1 MEQEPKPESRCLDSE
16 ANSGEQLD
24 VGSSLR
30 RLERDLQQI
39 PSLFARLVFLS
50 RAPGPLVRSSRPV
63 PRRMIQVLQCKLFR
77 EWLRLDLREQAADLE
92 PYLATL
98 GQEPGSIRIRHLILR
113 LCRDIVPAEACRA
126 EVRLFLGTVEVVLE
140 YLSGRNT

>member
-1 MEQEPKPESRCLDSE
+1 
-16 ANSGEQLD
+16 
-24 VGSSLR
+24 
-30 RLERDLQQI
+30 
-39 PSLFARLVFLS
+39 
-50 RAPGPLVRSSRPV
+50 
-63 PRRMIQVLQCKLFR
+63 MIQVLQCKLFR